1 MSHEITLHDNI
12 ALYKEPAW
20 HGIGEVISSEMS
32 PTEAMGKAGMD
43 WEVAAVKPS
52 WAFGDVVAEAASCQS
67 VLRIPRPGAVDRA
80 GRPERIIELGTV
92 GPDWKPIQN
101 REMFALAEAGAGL
114 GVKVESAG
122 SLSEGRVVF
131 VLLRADSFLVGD
143 ADQVHKYLMLVMSHT
158 GDLTLRAVPTSVRVV
173 CNNTMRMAL
182 RKAGF
187 FAIRHTGDIQAKLA
201 EMTKAIQYFRM
212 SGVEFEDRVQKLHAR
227 KLRTQELKNFFTEA
241 WVALHGE
248 ANPENDSPRKAAKAQ
263 ETIADWQTGMELE
276 QIELGEKDVSLWL
289 ALNSVTRWI
298 QHRAPGKTPADVRVA
313 ADVRLRKN
321 LVGWND
327 RDTTAMLRL
336 ATKSLAAGA
345 LA

>member
-1 MSHEITLHDNI
+1 MAHEITLNDNI
-12 ALYKEPAW
+12 SLYKEPAW
-20 HGIGEVISSEMS
+20 HGIGEVVSSEMS
-32 PTEAMGKAGMD
+32 PTQALANAGMD
-43 WEVAAVKPS
+43 WEVAAVKPT
-52 WAFGDVVAEAASCQS
+52 WAFGDVVAEATSCQN
-67 VLRIPRPGAVDRA
+67 VLRIPRPGALNRA
-80 GRPERIIELGTV
+80 GEPERIIELGTV

-187 FAIRHTGDIQAKLA
+187 FAIRHTGDIQAKLL

-212 SGVEFEDRVQKLHAR
+212 TGTDFEDRVQKLHAR
-227 KLRTQELKNFFTEA
+227 KLRTKELENFFKEA

-248 ANPENDSPRKAAKAQ
+248 TDPEADTPRKSAKAA
-263 ETIADWQTGMELE
+263 ETLMDWQAGMEVE
-276 QIELGEKDVSLWL
+276 QVQLGEKDVSLWL

-298 QHRAPGKTPADVRVA
+298 QHRAPGKTPADARVS
-313 ADVRLRKN
+313 ADVRMRKN

-336 ATKSLAAGA
+336 AVKSLAPAA